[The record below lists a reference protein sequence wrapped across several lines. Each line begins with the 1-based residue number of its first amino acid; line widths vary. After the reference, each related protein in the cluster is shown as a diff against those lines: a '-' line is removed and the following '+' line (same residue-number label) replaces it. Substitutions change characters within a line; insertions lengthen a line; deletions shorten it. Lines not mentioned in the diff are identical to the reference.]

1 MQNANEFFLI
11 LLFLGY
17 TLSKDNCVV
26 SMFNKLDLTIHGK
39 AVTAKLMEDMWF
51 YFCNGKEDNL
61 LSLSPAFPKF

>member
-1 MQNANEFFLI
+1 MLTNFFKLAFI
-11 LLFLGY
+11 GY
-17 TLSKDNCVV
+17 TLPKENCVV
-26 SMFNKLDLTIHGK
+26 SMFKKLYLTIHGK